1 METSPVGLIP
11 ASAEAAA
18 KGKWGGCANPGGG
31 CWLLRGLLVRGG
43 VDKLEPPEDEE
54 VVTDVAFPLAV
65 NKIAGAAGSP
75 NLATLDAWTGTPED
89 MLSES
94 EIPWYRG
101 GENPVWE
108 ISLDESIVRDT
119 RGVRSFTALQGPQ
132 DEHNRNQELRD

>member
-1 METSPVGLIP
+1 M
-11 ASAEAAA
+11 
-18 KGKWGGCANPGGG
+18 
-31 CWLLRGLLVRGG
+31 LVRGG

-89 MLSES
+89 MLSEF
-94 EIPWYRG
+94 EAPWYRG

-108 ISLDESIVRDT
+108 ISLDESIARGT